1 MLPANATAIINLS
14 DTYIKILP
22 RKYATLINGSAQSM
36 CMMQILYI
44 YIRCTEIKLKNLV
57 YILSLFRD
65 RSAVV
70 PMRPSAT
77 DDLSPSRTQISN
89 NL

>member
-1 MLPANATAIINLS
+1 MLPVNATAIINLS
-14 DTYIKILP
+14 DTYIKILR

-44 YIRCTEIKLKNLV
+44 YIRYTEIKLKNLV